1 MKKVDVI
8 GIGAINIDYIFAGTQ
23 SDNKEDKKKL
33 DDGEE
38 IFVKEHV
45 FREHFEKVRMNSK
58 LVNIEVGGSSL
69 LAIRTLKSMCS
80 QLTTAY
86 VGVYGR
92 LPRFMEDTR
101 VPESPNHLRESLK
114 EYVDEDS
121 WLFYDENSDTGSAIV
136 KLYKRKRQF
145 INILPGANNQLKER
159 IERAGKDQ
167 FVSFLSSAKWIHMT
181 SLRDVH
187 QFVVISEYVK
197 EAKAKNPSLIVSLD
211 PGYDY
216 TKNHWK
222 TLKSILP
229 MIDFLFLSKGEYA
242 NLTQNIGLPSKSKA
256 TVLGNELNA
265 IKANPQIIIIK
276 GKNKVLLLSLIN
288 NKAYTRIYRHKRI
301 PYFRILNDTGAG
313 DAFAGGFIVGKLS
326 PELLSHQPA
335 PIKLASIAASTRLQS
350 IEWPTK
356 LKQNAIDYIT
366 KNMRDES
373 LNYKQIIGIISYIL
387 KKPLLDFFVGVLVG
401 VLGNWIW
408 HIITH

>member
-8 GIGAINIDYIFAGTQ
+8 GIGAINIDYIFSGAQ
-23 SDNKEDKKKL
+23 SDTKEDKKKI

-38 IFVKEHV
+38 IFLKEHV
-45 FREHFEKVRMNSK
+45 FREHFEKVRMNSS
-58 LVNIEVGGSSL
+58 LVNIEIGGSSL

-80 QLTTAY
+80 RLTTAY
-86 VGVYGR
+86 VGVYGEI
-92 LPRFMEDTR
+92 PRFMEDAR
-101 VPESPNHLRESLK
+101 IPESPDHLRDSLK
-114 EYVDEDS
+114 EYIDEDS
-121 WLFYDENSDTGSAIV
+121 WLFFSENSNTGSAIV
-136 KLYKRKRQF
+136 KLCKRRRQF
-145 INILPGANNQLKER
+145 INILPGANNHLQEC
-159 IERAGKDQ
+159 IDNAGKDQ

-181 SLRDVH
+181 SLRDVY
-187 QFVVISEYVK
+187 QFAEICRLVK
-197 EAKAKNPSLIVSLD
+197 EAKGKNPSLIVSLD

-222 TLKSILP
+222 TLKSVLP
-229 MIDFLFLSKGEYA
+229 MIDYLFLSKGEYA

-256 TVLGNELNA
+256 TVLGNELTA

-276 GKNKVLLLSLIN
+276 GRRKVLLLSLIN
-288 NKAYTRIYRHKRI
+288 NKAYTRIYRHKKI
-301 PYFRILNDTGAG
+301 PFFKVLNDTGAG
-313 DAFAGGFIVGKLS
+313 DAFAGGFIAGKLS

-335 PIKLASIAASTRLQS
+335 PIKLASIAASTRLQT

-373 LNYKQIIGIISYIL
+373 MNYRQIISIISEML
-387 KKPLLDFFVGVLVG
+387 KKPLIDFLIGVLVG

-408 HIITH
+408 NIVSK